1 MKREIEVLNCAE
13 SKLKHLI
20 NESALIIND
29 GASRGGEEGLQKL
42 ERGLEEFAI
51 ATIKMQALQN
61 VKNQLIKTEEK
72 NED

>member
-13 SKLKHLI
+13 SKLKCII
-20 NESALIIND
+20 NEAALIIND
-29 GASRGGEEGLQKL
+29 GASRGGEEGLEKL

-61 VKNQLIKTEEK
+61 VKSQLTKTEEQ

>member
-13 SKLKHLI
+13 SKLKFII
-20 NESALIIND
+20 NEAALIIND
-29 GASRGGEEGLQKL
+29 GASRGGEEGLEKL

-61 VKNQLIKTEEK
+61 VRSQLTKTEEQ